1 MKRCSRVHRIFV
13 IAAASIGTGVAAHA
27 QRAVDPQTSRSVT
40 ISSVARASVDLEL
53 AFTVPGRLVD
63 VLVDEGHVVEP
74 GTALARLDDRQ
85 TRARLALFQARAES
99 TARVDAARAAL
110 DLAKSEER
118 RVRAAFENA
127 GVNAFEVERA
137 EIETAQAQH
146 ALALAEE
153 QRAEATLEAELVRT
167 QLADL
172 TLVFAGTGVVERVFA
187 RPGEVVDAREPVL
200 RIVSTDPLV
209 ADVFVPIDD
218 AAGIE
223 PGDLCIA
230 RGGGETLRGSVAYLA
245 PIADSASATRRVR
258 VRIENSAAVAGGTP
272 VQVTITP
279 E

>member
-1 MKRCSRVHRIFV
+1 M
-13 IAAASIGTGVAAHA
+13 
-27 QRAVDPQTSRSVT
+27 
-40 ISSVARASVDLEL
+40 DLEL